1 MGKASYEQR
10 VWCQFYKNSL
20 WRCHLKNGFQRNE
33 TFLCGTQK
41 SSSLH
46 NNKSVQSGNL
56 LGDEGNVAADLFIP
70 IDVPVVCVYELQS
83 GFSILNGDWMM
94 GRL

>member
-1 MGKASYEQR
+1 
-10 VWCQFYKNSL
+10 
-20 WRCHLKNGFQRNE
+20 
-33 TFLCGTQK
+33 
-41 SSSLH
+41 
-46 NNKSVQSGNL
+46 
-56 LGDEGNVAADLFIP
+56 VAADLFIP